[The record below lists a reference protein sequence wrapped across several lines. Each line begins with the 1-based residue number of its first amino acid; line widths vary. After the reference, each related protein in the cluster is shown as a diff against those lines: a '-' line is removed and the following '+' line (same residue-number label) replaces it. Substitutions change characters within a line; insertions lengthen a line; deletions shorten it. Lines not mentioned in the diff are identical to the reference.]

1 MKIKLFLLLLFFS
14 NCYLAMAQEDD
25 EMEVKNDIDSEQ
37 TVQTDD
43 TSEAMRL
50 KKGYALGD
58 GLTLES
64 ASTWLNFTQSLQ
76 LLAGVSSTDD
86 FDTYS
91 SEFNM
96 RRARFNFRGTLFN
109 EKVYVR
115 LRVNLVGN
123 YQSTTTGSRSY
134 NGTLQDALIEYRP
147 TPNHRINFGVRANYD
162 DSREARI
169 EGESLGFIERSAI
182 STAFDPIFDYGIRYY
197 GIYRFGGNVLKPY
210 VSVTTGDGTSALQK
224 NYGGL
229 RYGIRLDYLPFG
241 TFTKGGEYFM
251 DDLVHERLPKL
262 IIGPTFSY
270 NDGISSAK
278 GTNGGRYIYGDAN
291 QNELLPDLIKTG
303 IDYMFKYRGWYS
315 LGEYVY
321 THATVPSGIA
331 GEFSTSGK
339 FTPYTG
345 QTPEQIEKTVLS
357 RLNVGSGF
365 NVQVGYC
372 FSTFALS
379 GRYSY
384 LENDP
389 NSSNFA
395 DMNRYYSCVGTF
407 YFSGH
412 NLKLQTEVG
421 YQEYKDMLKTPDV
434 KGNIYGQIMF
444 TIQL

>member
-14 NCYLAMAQEDD
+14 NCYFAIAQEDD
-25 EMEVKNDIDSEQ
+25 ELEVKNEMDSEQ
-37 TVQTDD
+37 TSQNQDM
-43 TSEAMRL
+43 SEAMRL

-76 LLAGVSSTDD
+76 LLAGVSSTDN
-86 FDTYS
+86 FDSYS
-91 SEFNM
+91 SEFNI

-115 LRVNLVGN
+115 LRINLVGN

-134 NGTLQDALIEYRP
+134 NNTLQDALVEYRP
-147 TPNHRINFGVRANYD
+147 SPNHRINFGVRANYD

-210 VSVTTGDGTSALQK
+210 VSITTGDGTSALQK
-224 NYGGL
+224 NYGGFK
-229 RYGIRLDYLPFG
+229 YGIRLDYLPFG
-241 TFTKGGEYFM
+241 TFSKGGEYFM
-251 DDLVHERLPKL
+251 DDLVHERVPKL

-278 GTNGGRYIYGDAN
+278 GTNGGRYIYGDAA
-291 QNELLPDLIKTG
+291 QNELLPDLLKTG

-321 THATVPSGIA
+321 T
-331 GEFSTSGK
+331 
-339 FTPYTG
+339 
-345 QTPEQIEKTVLS
+345 
-357 RLNVGSGF
+357 
-365 NVQVGYC
+365 
-372 FSTFALS
+372 
-379 GRYSY
+379 
-384 LENDP
+384 
-389 NSSNFA
+389 
-395 DMNRYYSCVGTF
+395 
-407 YFSGH
+407 
-412 NLKLQTEVG
+412 
-421 YQEYKDMLKTPDV
+421 
-434 KGNIYGQIMF
+434 
-444 TIQL
+444 